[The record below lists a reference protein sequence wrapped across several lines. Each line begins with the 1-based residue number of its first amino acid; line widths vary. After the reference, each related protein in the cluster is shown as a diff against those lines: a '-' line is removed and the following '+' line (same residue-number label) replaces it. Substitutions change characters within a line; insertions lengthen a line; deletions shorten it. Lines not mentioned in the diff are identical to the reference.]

1 MNFLRFPDES
11 TWIKA
16 ATDAGFYC
24 SPGKFNLRERNA
36 DGTFVADDPATPANE
51 AWQPNTLIAY
61 THDRAID
68 VVGTITR
75 GGEYDPETGDVIV
88 APTVLDGWHVNL
100 AGELPD
106 GWDEFLVEPANPYRV
121 FA

>member
-1 MNFLRFPDES
+1 MNFLRFTDES
-11 TWIKA
+11 AWTAA
-16 ATDAGFYC
+16 ATEAGFI
-24 SPGKFNLRERNA
+24 
-36 DGTFVADDPATPANE
+36 TDD
-51 AWQPNTLIAY
+51 TLAAY

-88 APTVLDGWHVNL
+88 APEVLDGWHVNF

-106 GWDEFLVEPANPYRV
+106 GWEEFLVEPANPYRV

>member
-11 TWIKA
+11 TWTAA
-16 ATDAGFYC
+16 ATEAGF
-24 SPGKFNLRERNA
+24 LI
-36 DGTFVADDPATPANE
+36 DD
-51 AWQPNTLIAY
+51 TLIAY
-61 THDRAID
+61 THGHAID

-88 APTVLDGWHVNL
+88 APTVLDGWHVNF
-100 AGELPD
+100 AGTLPD
-106 GWDEFLVEPANPYRV
+106 GWEEFLVTPADPYRV

>member
-11 TWIKA
+11 AWTAA
-16 ATDAGFYC
+16 ATDAGFI
-24 SPGKFNLRERNA
+24 
-36 DGTFVADDPATPANE
+36 TDD
-51 AWQPNTLIAY
+51 TLAAY

-88 APTVLDGWHVNL
+88 APEVLDGWHVNYV
-100 AGELPD
+100 GELPE
-106 GWDEFLVEPANPYRV
+106 GWEQYVVEPEQPVRV
-121 FA
+121 WA

>member
-1 MNFLRFPDES
+1 MTYFLRFPDES
-11 TWIKA
+11 TWTAA
-16 ATDAGFYC
+16 ATEAGF
-24 SPGKFNLRERNA
+24 LI
-36 DGTFVADDPATPANE
+36 DD
-51 AWQPNTLIAY
+51 TLTAY

-88 APTVLDGWHVNL
+88 APEVLDGWHVNF

-106 GWDEFLVEPANPYRV
+106 GWDEFVVEPVAPVRV

>member
-1 MNFLRFPDES
+1 MTQFLRFPDADAWL
-11 TWIKA
+11 TA
-16 ATDAGFYC
+16 ASEAGFM
-24 SPGKFNLRERNA
+24 
-36 DGTFVADDPATPANE
+36 ADD
-51 AWQPNTLIAY
+51 TLAAY

-88 APTVLDGWHVNL
+88 APTVLAGFRVNYS
-100 AGELPD
+100 GVLPSE
-106 GWDEFLVEPANPYRV
+106 WEEFLVAPEQPYRV